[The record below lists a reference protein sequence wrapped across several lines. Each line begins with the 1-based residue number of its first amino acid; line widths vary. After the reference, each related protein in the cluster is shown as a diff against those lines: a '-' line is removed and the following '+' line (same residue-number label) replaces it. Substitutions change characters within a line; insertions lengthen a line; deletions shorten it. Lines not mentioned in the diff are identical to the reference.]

1 MTACDPYP
9 LERMVETMLHE
20 MCHVYETVRYHDQ
33 ACTGGH
39 DEHFGT
45 KISVVHRRA
54 KRPLDIGAYHA
65 SEPFVQHRFLP
76 GDHPQSHGHGRTHGN
91 GDEHVAK
98 RRLSGRDVVLSKAAL
113 GDVYIVG
120 RGRSYENCF
129 QFCAVLFKKKILS
142 EDVNCHCPPWQ
153 DRLFVYVV
161 ASGNFDFMFTFFNL
175 LTPSCIHSDCNP
187 TAHFLA
193 ISN

>member
-20 MCHVYETVRYHDQ
+20 MCHEYETVRYHDQ
-33 ACTGGH
+33 ACTGGQ

-54 KRPLDIGAYHA
+54 KRLLDIGAYHA

-76 GDHPQSHGHGRTHGN
+76 GDHPQSHGHGRARGN
-91 GDEHVAK
+91 GDEHGAK

-129 QFCAVLFKKKILS
+129 QFCAVLFKRNII
-142 EDVNCHCPPWQ
+142 
-153 DRLFVYVV
+153 RR
-161 ASGNFDFMFTFFNL
+161 
-175 LTPSCIHSDCNP
+175 
-187 TAHFLA
+187 
-193 ISN
+193 